1 MVGDD
6 GIVGGSGNDTIDG
19 GSGVDS
25 LRGQQGADV
34 FVFHKG
40 EANGD
45 TVEDFSHGGHDIL
58 NFAGYGAGS
67 TLTRPDPV
75 GHANDWVITD
85 GVDHTT
91 ETIHLSNHPV
101 LTAGED
107 YFFV

>member
-1 MVGDD
+1 M
-6 GIVGGSGNDTIDG
+6 GGNDMMLGGAGNDTIDG

-25 LRGQQGADV
+25 LRGSLGADV

-40 EANGD
+40 EADGD
-45 TVEDFSHGGHDIL
+45 TVADFSHASHDVL

-67 TLTRPDPV
+67 TLTRPDAA
-75 GHANDWVITD
+75 GHPNDWVITD

-91 ETIHLSNHPV
+91 ETIHMTGHPA
-101 LTAGED
+101 LAAGVD